1 MKEVK
6 PETEME
12 VGYILSGGGLLSSE
26 DRWCLEEAGALTGMM
41 EAKLAVAASSR
52 ADHLHLNLFLHDR
65 PSAKFTCCSICSTE
79 LQRQF
84 VPPARRIHGACNPAF
99 WQRRR

>member
-6 PETEME
+6 PEPE
-12 VGYILSGGGLLSSE
+12 ISFSGRGLLSRE

-52 ADHLHLNLFLHDR
+52 ADHHALEAI
-65 PSAKFTCCSICSTE
+65 SA
-79 LQRQF
+79 
-84 VPPARRIHGACNPAF
+84 
-99 WQRRR
+99 

>member
-12 VGYILSGGGLLSSE
+12 VDYILSLSGSGLLSRE

-52 ADHLHLNLFLHDR
+52 ADHYAR
-65 PSAKFTCCSICSTE
+65 VAVSA
-79 LQRQF
+79 LQTL
-84 VPPARRIHGACNPAF
+84 CNTHMLLYLLD
-99 WQRRR
+99 

>member
-12 VGYILSGGGLLSSE
+12 VDYILFSFSGSGLLSRE

-52 ADHLHLNLFLHDR
+52 ADHYAR
-65 PSAKFTCCSICSTE
+65 EAVSA
-79 LQRQF
+79 
-84 VPPARRIHGACNPAF
+84 
-99 WQRRR
+99 